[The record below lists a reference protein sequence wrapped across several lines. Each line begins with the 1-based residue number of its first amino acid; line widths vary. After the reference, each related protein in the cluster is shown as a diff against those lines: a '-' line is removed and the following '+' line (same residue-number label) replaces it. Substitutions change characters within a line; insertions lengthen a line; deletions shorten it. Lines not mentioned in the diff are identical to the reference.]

1 MKRSLASHVYL
12 KFLRTVE
19 TIRKGMTRM
28 PSVCNLNLS
37 GNSRSAETQGQIST
51 IAVNA
56 APDEGKVGQSTPIF
70 VRATLMVMAEI

>member
-19 TIRKGMTRM
+19 TTRKGMPRM
-28 PSVCNLNLS
+28 PSVCNLNLN
-37 GNSRSAETQGQIST
+37 GNSGSVETQGQIST

-56 APDEGKVGQSTPIF
+56 APDEGKAGQSTRVF